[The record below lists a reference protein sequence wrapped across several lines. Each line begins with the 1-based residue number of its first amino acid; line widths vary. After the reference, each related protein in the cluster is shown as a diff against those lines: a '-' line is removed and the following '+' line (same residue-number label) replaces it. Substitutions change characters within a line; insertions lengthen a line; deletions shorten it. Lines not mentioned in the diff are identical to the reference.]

1 MKLLLH
7 SVAHATG
14 DFWAVIGDAALDC
27 LKDVAISLP
36 ILFVAYLLMELL
48 ENSKKLNEDVLRR
61 YSKKA
66 GPAIGGVL
74 GMIPQCGIA
83 GAAATLFSTGAI
95 SVGTMLAVFF
105 ATSDEMLPLMLSNL
119 GKNIDLTSLLLIVL
133 GKGLLGICLGY
144 LCDLILKRFIRS
156 EKDIHSFC
164 QREHCA
170 CDEKHSNVFLSA
182 LKHTLKIGIV
192 LIIVNFVLNTV
203 FGLIGKDQL
212 TGTFLNWPVVGELVL
227 ALFGLIPNCFVSVVI
242 TQSYLNGL
250 IGLGCLFSGLLANAG
265 IGLLVLVRT
274 NKNAKENVAI
284 ITTLYVLSVIC
295 GIAITLISGIF

>member
-7 SVAHATG
+7 GTAHAAG
-14 DFWAVIGDAALDC
+14 NFWEVIGDAALDC

-36 ILFVAYLLMELL
+36 ILFLAYLLMELL

-61 YSKKA
+61 HSRKA
-66 GPAIGGVL
+66 GPAIGGIL

-105 ATSDEMLPLMLSNL
+105 ATSDEMLPLMLTNL
-119 GKNIDLTSLLLIVL
+119 GKNIDITSLLLIEL
-133 GKGLLGICLGY
+133 GKAALGICLGY

-192 LIIVNFVLNTV
+192 LIIVNFVLNSV
-203 FGLIGKDQL
+203 FGLIGQDQL
-212 TGTFLNWPVVGELVL
+212 SGTFLNWPVVGELILADQPENRVQHKVDNNQNNSDFQSVL
-227 ALFGLIPNCFVSVVI
+227 
-242 TQSYLNGL
+242 QSG
-250 IGLGCLFSGLLANAG
+250 
-265 IGLLVLVRT
+265 
-274 NKNAKENVAI
+274 
-284 ITTLYVLSVIC
+284 
-295 GIAITLISGIF
+295 